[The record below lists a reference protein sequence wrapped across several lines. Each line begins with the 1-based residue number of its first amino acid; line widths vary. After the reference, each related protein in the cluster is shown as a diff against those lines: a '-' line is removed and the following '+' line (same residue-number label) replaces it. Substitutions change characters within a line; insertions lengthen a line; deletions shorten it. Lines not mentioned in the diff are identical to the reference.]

1 MQTDHQLG
9 FFVLSH
15 KSLGCNI
22 SAKQQNLLFQ
32 CINTNSIFKI
42 NTSQADLN
50 NKLANGSAMAQ
61 ADILIKCDDW
71 LSNLA
76 VLRNAL
82 WLLPFPYYS
91 WSEAS

>member
-1 MQTDHQLG
+1 MQTDHHLV
-9 FFVLSH
+9 FVVLSH

-22 SAKQQNLLFQ
+22 SAKRQNLRLQ
-32 CINTNSIFKI
+32 CISTNSIFKI

-76 VLRNAL
+76 VL
-82 WLLPFPYYS
+82 
-91 WSEAS
+91 